1 VQRRTIAPASVTAII
16 DGVTSFIGGLP
27 LLEPLGL
34 TERTKGLEMAAEK
47 QIELPIIGMTCAS
60 CVRNVERALTRT
72 EGVEGATVNLATE
85 RASVH
90 FDPQAVSLPQIVERV
105 RNAGY
110 DVATASIELPMTG
123 MTCASC
129 VRNVER
135 AINRQPGVLNVAVN
149 LATEKAA
156 VQYLPNTV
164 RRGDLI
170 KAVEAAGYGVL
181 DLATREAP
189 EDAERIARQA
199 EINRQRRMV
208 LIGAA
213 FTIPLFVLSMSRD
226 IVMATYM
233 PGVSMAEMT
242 QPGMAA
248 MHGVPAVLEWLLWS
262 GFPFV
267 FLFLAT
273 PVQWIVGRQ
282 YTVGAWKAARNGTTG
297 MDTLIA
303 LGSWA
308 AYLYSLLVLIG
319 MVIGYGGF
327 GEHVY
332 FETAAV
338 ILTLITLGKL
348 LEARAKG
355 RTSDAIRKLLGL
367 TPKTATLLRADEE
380 IEVAIDD
387 VIVGDR
393 LIVRPGERMPVDG
406 VVIDGRSSVD
416 ESMLTGESLP
426 VNKEPGSDVIGAT
439 INKQGRLVI
448 EAQRVGAETALAQI
462 VRLVE
467 QAQGS
472 KAPIQRVAD
481 QVSGVFVPI
490 VLVLAALTF
499 IGWLVIGQVT
509 LTAALV
515 NAIAVLVIACPCA
528 LGLATPTAIMVG
540 TGRGAE
546 IGVLFRN
553 SEALESAKRVQIVA
567 LDKTG
572 TITRGEPSVTDVIA
586 LNGFSEDDVL
596 RLTAIAERGSEH
608 PLGQAVV
615 AAAQAW
621 ELSLSQPETF
631 EAESGRGVRATVEGR
646 TVLVGSPRFIREQGH
661 DLTAYTAQFEALQ
674 GRARTAVLTVID
686 GVLAGILGIADTV
699 KAGSREAVSAL
710 RAHGLEVVMITGDNE
725 KTAQA
730 IAHEVGITRVLA
742 EVLPDQKAERIR
754 QLQVENKRV
763 AMVGDGIND
772 APALAQAD
780 VGIAIG
786 TGTDIAIE
794 ASDVTLVSG
803 DLRGV
808 ARAVS
813 LSRATMRTIYQN
825 LFWAFI
831 YNIILIPV
839 AMAGA
844 LIPMLAAAAMAF
856 SSIFVVSNSL
866 RLRGRKVDAPSVVQP
881 AALNP
886 VNAVGD

>member
-1 VQRRTIAPASVTAII
+1 MTEAI
-16 DGVTSFIGGLP
+16 
-27 LLEPLGL
+27 
-34 TERTKGLEMAAEK
+34 R
-47 QIELPIIGMTCAS
+47 QIELPITGMTCAS
-60 CVRNVERALTRT
+60 CVRNVERALTKT
-72 EGVEGATVNLATE
+72 EGIDGASVNLATE
-85 RASVH
+85 RASVQ
-90 FDPQAVSLPQIVERV
+90 FDPQTVSIPQIIERV
-105 RNAGY
+105 KNAGY
-110 DVATASIELPMTG
+110 GVATASIELPITG

-135 AINRQPGVLNVAVN
+135 AIGRQPGVLEVAVN
-149 LATEKAA
+149 LATEKAT
-156 VQYLPNTV
+156 VQYLPNAV

-170 KAVEAAGYGVL
+170 KAVEGAGYGVV
-181 DLATREAP
+181 DLSNAEAP
-189 EDAERIARQA
+189 EDAERAARQA
-199 EINRQRRMV
+199 EIDRQRRMV

-213 FTIPLFVLSMSRD
+213 FTIPLFILSMGRD
-226 IVMATYM
+226 LYMATFM
-233 PGVSMAEMT
+233 GSN
-242 QPGMAA
+242 MAA
-248 MHGVPAVLEWLLWS
+248 HIMSGAMEGPNPALNWLLWS
-262 GFPFV
+262 GWPFV
-267 FLFLAT
+267 FLLLAT
-273 PVQWIVGRQ
+273 PVQLIVGQ
-282 YTVGAWKAARNGTTG
+282 SYTVGAWKAARNGTTG

-303 LGSWA
+303 IGTWA
-308 AYLYSLLVLIG
+308 AYLYSIVVLIG
-319 MVIGYGGF
+319 MVIGYSAVGA
-327 GEHVY
+327 HVY

-355 RTSDAIRKLLGL
+355 RTSEAIKKLLGL
-367 TPKTATLLRADEE
+367 APKTATLLRNGDETE
-380 IEVAIDD
+380 IAIDD
-387 VIVGDR
+387 VVVGDH
-393 LIVRPGERMPVDG
+393 LVVRPGERIPVDG
-406 VVIDGRSSVD
+406 LVVTGRSSVD

-426 VNKEPGSDVIGAT
+426 VNKETGSEVIGAT

-448 EAQRVGAETALAQI
+448 EARRIGAETALAQI

-499 IGWLVIGQVT
+499 VGWLVVGQTSFTV
-509 LTAALV
+509 ALV
-515 NAIAVLVIACPCA
+515 NAVAVLVIACPCA

-546 IGVLFRN
+546 MGVLFKN
-553 SEALESAKRVQIVA
+553 SEALESAKRVQVVA

-586 LNGFSEDDVL
+586 LNGWNEAEVL

-615 AAAQAW
+615 AAAAARG
-621 ELSLSQPETF
+621 LALTQPEAF
-631 EAESGRGVRATVEGR
+631 EAESGRGVRAMVEGR
-646 TVLVGSPRFIREQGH
+646 TILVGSPRFIREQGH
-661 DLTAYTAQFEALQ
+661 DLTAYTEQIETLQ

-686 GVLAGILGIADTV
+686 GVLSGIFGIADTV
-699 KAGSREAVSAL
+699 KDGSREAVAAL
-710 RAHGLEVVMITGDNE
+710 RAQGLEVVMITGDNE

-730 IAHEVGITRVLA
+730 IAREVGITRVLA
-742 EVLPDQKAERIR
+742 DVLPDQKAAMVKR
-754 QLQVENKRV
+754 LQGENKRV

-808 ARAVS
+808 ARAIS

-866 RLRGRKVDAPSVVQP
+866 RLRGRKMEAEPVVQP
-881 AALNP
+881 AALKP
-886 VNAVGD
+886 ANAVGD

>member
-1 VQRRTIAPASVTAII
+1 MAETA
-16 DGVTSFIGGLP
+16 LQQ
-27 LLEPLGL
+27 L
-34 TERTKGLEMAAEK
+34 
-47 QIELPIIGMTCAS
+47 ELPITGMTCAS
-60 CVRNVERALTRT
+60 CVRNVERALTKT
-72 EGVEGATVNLATE
+72 DGVAQATVNLATE
-85 RASVH
+85 RASIQ
-90 FDPQAVSLPQIVERV
+90 FDPQMVAVPQLIERV
-105 RNAGY
+105 KNAGY
-110 DVATASIELPMTG
+110 GVATASIELPITG

-135 AINRQPGVLNVAVN
+135 AISKKTGVLEVAVN
-149 LATEKAA
+149 LATERAT
-156 VQYLPNTV
+156 VQYLPNVV

-181 DLATREAP
+181 DLSNVAVP
-189 EDAERIARQA
+189 EDAERAARQA
-199 EINRQRRMV
+199 EIDRQQRMV
-208 LIGAA
+208 LIGTA
-213 FTIPLFVLSMSRD
+213 FTIPLFLLSMARD
-226 IVMATYM
+226 LYM
-233 PGVSMAEMT
+233 TSLPVASAMSGMEMSSAVT
-242 QPGMAA
+242 G
-248 MHGVPAVLEWLLWS
+248 GNPALNWLLWG

-267 FLFLAT
+267 FFLLAT
-273 PVQWIVGRQ
+273 PVQLIVGRQ

-308 AYLYSLLVLIG
+308 AYLYSIVVLLGIMFNFADVG
-319 MVIGYGGF
+319 A
-327 GEHVY
+327 HVY

-355 RTSDAIRKLLGL
+355 RTSEAIKKLMGL
-367 TPKTATLLRADEE
+367 APKTATLLRNGDEV
-380 IEVAIDD
+380 EVAIDD
-387 VIVGDR
+387 VIIGDI
-393 LIVRPGERMPVDG
+393 LIVRPGERFPIDG
-406 VVIDGRSSVD
+406 IVVEGRSSVD

-426 VNKEPGSDVIGAT
+426 VNKETGSEVIGAT
-439 INKQGRLVI
+439 INKQGRLVV
-448 EAQRVGAETALAQI
+448 EARRVGAETALAQI

-481 QVSGVFVPI
+481 QVSSVFVPV
-490 VLVLAALTF
+490 VLGLAALTF
-499 IGWLVIGQVT
+499 VGWLLVGQVGF
-509 LTAALV
+509 TAALV
-515 NAIAVLVIACPCA
+515 NAVAVLVIACPCA

-546 IGVLFRN
+546 MGILFKN
-553 SEALESAKRVQIVA
+553 SEALESAKRLQVVA
-567 LDKTG
+567 FDKTG

-586 LNGFSEDDVL
+586 LNGLSETELL
-596 RLTAIAERGSEH
+596 RLTATAERGSEH

-615 AAAQAW
+615 RAAQ
-621 ELSLSQPETF
+621 ERSITLTQPQTF
-631 EAESGRGVRATVEGR
+631 EAESGRGIRAIVDGR
-646 TVLVGSPRFIREQGH
+646 VVSVGSPRFIREQGH
-661 DLTAYTAQFEALQ
+661 DLGAFSEQIEAMQ
-674 GRARTAVLTVID
+674 ARARTVVLTLVD
-686 GVLAGILGIADTV
+686 GTLSGILGIADTV
-699 KAGSREAVSAL
+699 KEGSREAVAAL
-710 RAHGLEVVMITGDNE
+710 QAQGLEVVMITGDNE
-725 KTAQA
+725 RTAQA
-730 IAHEVGITRVLA
+730 IAREVGIDRVLA
-742 EVLPDQKAERIR
+742 EVLPSQKVEMVK
-754 QLQVENKRV
+754 QLQGEGKRV

-808 ARAVS
+808 ARAVR

-844 LIPMLAAAAMAF
+844 LIPMLAAAAMAT

-866 RLRGRKVDAPSVVQP
+866 RLRGRKVEADPVRNQVQFKPAP
-881 AALNP
+881 AI
-886 VNAVGD
+886 GD

>member
-1 VQRRTIAPASVTAII
+1 MTEAI
-16 DGVTSFIGGLP
+16 
-27 LLEPLGL
+27 
-34 TERTKGLEMAAEK
+34 R
-47 QIELPIIGMTCAS
+47 QIELPITGMTCAS
-60 CVRNVERALTRT
+60 CVRNVERALTKT
-72 EGVEGATVNLATE
+72 EGIDGASVNLATE
-85 RASVH
+85 RASVQ
-90 FDPQAVSLPQIVERV
+90 FNPQTVSVPQIIERV
-105 RNAGY
+105 KSAGY
-110 DVATASIELPMTG
+110 GVATASFELPITG

-135 AINRQPGVLNVAVN
+135 AIGRQPGVLEVAVN
-149 LATEKAA
+149 LATEKAT
-156 VQYLPNTV
+156 VQYLPNAV

-170 KAVEAAGYGVL
+170 KAVEGAGYGVV
-181 DLATREAP
+181 DLSNAEAP
-189 EDAERIARQA
+189 EDAERAARQA
-199 EINRQRRMV
+199 EIDRQRRMV

-213 FTIPLFVLSMSRD
+213 FTIPLFILSMGRD
-226 IVMATYM
+226 LYMATFM
-233 PGVSMAEMT
+233 GSN
-242 QPGMAA
+242 MAA
-248 MHGVPAVLEWLLWS
+248 HIMSGAMEGPNPALNWLLWS
-262 GFPFV
+262 GWPFV
-267 FLFLAT
+267 FLLLAT
-273 PVQWIVGRQ
+273 PVQLIVGQ
-282 YTVGAWKAARNGTTG
+282 SYTVGAWKAARNGTTG

-303 LGSWA
+303 IGTWA
-308 AYLYSLLVLIG
+308 AYLYSIVVLIG
-319 MVIGYGGF
+319 MVIGYSAVGA
-327 GEHVY
+327 HVY

-355 RTSDAIRKLLGL
+355 RTSEAIKKLLGL
-367 TPKTATLLRADEE
+367 APKTATLLRNGDETE
-380 IEVAIDD
+380 IAIDD
-387 VIVGDR
+387 VVVGDH
-393 LIVRPGERMPVDG
+393 LVVRPGERIPVDG
-406 VVIDGRSSVD
+406 LVVTGRSSVD

-426 VNKEPGSDVIGAT
+426 VNKETGSEVIGAT

-448 EAQRVGAETALAQI
+448 EARRIGAETALAQI

-499 IGWLVIGQVT
+499 VGWLVVGQTSFTV
-509 LTAALV
+509 ALV
-515 NAIAVLVIACPCA
+515 NAVAVLVIACPCA

-546 IGVLFRN
+546 MGVLFKN
-553 SEALESAKRVQIVA
+553 SEALESAKRVQVVA

-586 LNGFSEDDVL
+586 LNGWNEAEVL

-615 AAAQAW
+615 TAAGARG
-621 ELSLSQPETF
+621 LTLTQPEAF

-646 TVLVGSPRFIREQGH
+646 TVLVGSPRFIREQGL
-661 DLTAYTAQFEALQ
+661 DLTAYTGQIEALQ
-674 GRARTAVLTVID
+674 GRARTAVLTIID
-686 GVLAGILGIADTV
+686 GVLSGILGIADTV
-699 KAGSREAVSAL
+699 KDGSHEAVAAL
-710 RAHGLEVVMITGDNE
+710 RAQGLEVVMITGDNE

-730 IAHEVGITRVLA
+730 IAREVGISRVLA
-742 EVLPDQKAERIR
+742 DVLPDQKAAMVKR
-754 QLQVENKRV
+754 LQSEGKRV

-808 ARAVS
+808 ARAIS

-866 RLRGRKVDAPSVVQP
+866 RLRGRKMEAEPAPQP
-881 AALNP
+881 AALKP
-886 VNAVGD
+886 ANAVGD

>member
-1 VQRRTIAPASVTAII
+1 MTEAI
-16 DGVTSFIGGLP
+16 
-27 LLEPLGL
+27 
-34 TERTKGLEMAAEK
+34 R
-47 QIELPIIGMTCAS
+47 QIELPITGMTCAS
-60 CVRNVERALTRT
+60 CVRNVERALTKT
-72 EGVEGATVNLATE
+72 EGVDGATVNLATE
-85 RASVH
+85 RASVQ
-90 FDPQAVSLPQIVERV
+90 FDPQTVNIPQLVERV
-105 RNAGY
+105 KNAGY
-110 DVATASIELPMTG
+110 GVATASIELPITG

-135 AINRQPGVLNVAVN
+135 AIGRQPGVLEVAVN
-149 LATEKAA
+149 LATEKAT
-156 VQYLPNTV
+156 VQYLPNAV

-170 KAVEAAGYGVL
+170 KAVEGAGYGVL
-181 DLATREAP
+181 DLSTSEAP
-189 EDAERIARQA
+189 EDAERAARQA
-199 EINRQRRMV
+199 EIDRQRRMV
-208 LIGAA
+208 LIGAL
-213 FTIPLFVLSMSRD
+213 FTIPLFILSMGRD
-226 IVMATYM
+226 LYMASFAGM
-233 PGVSMAEMT
+233 DMAEMMLS
-242 QPGMAA
+242 GEMA
-248 MHGVPAVLEWLLWS
+248 GPNPALNWLLWS
-262 GFPFV
+262 GWPFV
-267 FLFLAT
+267 FLLLAT
-273 PVQWIVGRQ
+273 PVQLIVGRQ

-308 AYLYSLLVLIG
+308 AYLYSIVVLIG
-319 MVIGYGGF
+319 MVVGYSAVGA
-327 GEHVY
+327 HVY

-355 RTSDAIRKLLGL
+355 RTSEAIKKLLGL
-367 TPKTATLLRADEE
+367 APKTATLLRNGDE
-380 IEVAIDD
+380 IEIAIDD
-387 VIVGDR
+387 VAVGDH
-393 LIVRPGERMPVDG
+393 LVVRPGERIPIDG
-406 VVIDGRSSVD
+406 LVVTGRSSVD

-426 VNKEPGSDVIGAT
+426 VNKETGSEVIGAT

-448 EAQRVGAETALAQI
+448 EARRVGAETALAQI

-481 QVSGVFVPI
+481 QVSSVFVPI

-499 IGWLVIGQVT
+499 IGWLVIGQVGF
-509 LTAALV
+509 TAALV
-515 NAIAVLVIACPCA
+515 NAVAVLVIACPCA

-546 IGVLFRN
+546 MGVLFKN
-553 SEALESAKRVQIVA
+553 SEALESAKRVQVVA

-586 LNGFSEDDVL
+586 LNGWNENEVL

-615 AAAQAW
+615 AGAAARG
-621 ELSLSQPETF
+621 LALTQPEAF

-646 TVLVGSPRFIREQGH
+646 TILVGSPRFIREQGH
-661 DLTAYTAQFEALQ
+661 DLTTNTGHIETLQ

-686 GVLAGILGIADTV
+686 GVLAGIIGLADTV
-699 KAGSREAVSAL
+699 KDGSYEAVSAL

-725 KTAQA
+725 RTAQA
-730 IAHEVGITRVLA
+730 IAREVGITRVLA
-742 EVLPDQKAERIR
+742 EVLPDQKAEMVKR
-754 QLQVENKRV
+754 LQAENKRV

-844 LIPMLAAAAMAF
+844 LVPMLAAAAMAF

-866 RLRGRKVDAPSVVQP
+866 RLRGRKMEGESAVQP
-881 AALNP
+881 AALKP
-886 VNAVGD
+886 ANAVGD

>member
-1 VQRRTIAPASVTAII
+1 MIT
-16 DGVTSFIGGLP
+16 
-27 LLEPLGL
+27 
-34 TERTKGLEMAAEK
+34 EK
-47 QIELPIIGMTCAS
+47 QIELPITGMTCAS
-60 CVRNVERALTRT
+60 CVRNVERALTKT
-72 EGVEGATVNLATE
+72 EGVDGATVNLATE
-85 RASVH
+85 RASVQ
-90 FDPQAVSLPQIVERV
+90 FDPQTVSVPQIIERV
-105 RNAGY
+105 KNAGY
-110 DVATASIELPMTG
+110 GVATASIELPITG

-135 AINRQPGVLNVAVN
+135 AIGKQPGVLEVAVN
-149 LATEKAA
+149 LATERAT
-156 VQYLPNTV
+156 VQYLPNAV

-170 KAVEAAGYGVL
+170 KAVEGAGYGVV
-181 DLATREAP
+181 DLSTAEAP
-189 EDAERIARQA
+189 EDAERAARQA
-199 EINRQRRMV
+199 EIDRQRRMV

-213 FTIPLFVLSMSRD
+213 FTIPLFILSMGRD
-226 IVMATYM
+226 LYMATFM
-233 PGVSMAEMT
+233 GSN
-242 QPGMAA
+242 MAA
-248 MHGVPAVLEWLLWS
+248 HIMSGAMEGPNPALNWLLWS
-262 GFPFV
+262 GWPFV
-267 FLFLAT
+267 FLLLAT
-273 PVQWIVGRQ
+273 PVQLIVGQ
-282 YTVGAWKAARNGTTG
+282 SYTVGAWKAARNGTTG

-303 LGSWA
+303 IGTWA
-308 AYLYSLLVLIG
+308 AYLYSIVVLIG
-319 MVIGYGGF
+319 MVVGYSAVGA
-327 GEHVY
+327 HVY

-355 RTSDAIRKLLGL
+355 RTSEAIKKLLGL
-367 TPKTATLLRADEE
+367 APKTATLLRNGDETE
-380 IEVAIDD
+380 IAIDD
-387 VIVGDR
+387 VVVGDH
-393 LIVRPGERMPVDG
+393 LVVRPGERLPVDG
-406 VVIDGRSSVD
+406 LVIEGRSSVD

-426 VNKEPGSDVIGAT
+426 VNKETGSEVIGAT

-448 EAQRVGAETALAQI
+448 EARRVGAETALAQI

-499 IGWLVIGQVT
+499 IGWLVIGQVGFT
-509 LTAALV
+509 VALV
-515 NAIAVLVIACPCA
+515 NAVAVLVIACPCA

-546 IGVLFRN
+546 MGVLFKN
-553 SEALESAKRVQIVA
+553 SEALESAKRVQVVA

-586 LNGFSEDDVL
+586 LNGWSENEVL
-596 RLTAIAERGSEH
+596 RLTATAERGSEH
-608 PLGQAVV
+608 PLGEAVV
-615 AAAQAW
+615 AAALARN
-621 ELSLSQPETF
+621 LILTQPEAF
-631 EAESGRGVRATVEGR
+631 EAESGRGVRAIVEGR
-646 TVLVGSPRFIREQGH
+646 TILVGSPRFIREQGH
-661 DLTAYTAQFEALQ
+661 DLTNYTAQIEALQ

-699 KAGSREAVSAL
+699 KDGSREAVAAL
-710 RAHGLEVVMITGDNE
+710 QAQGLEVVMITGDNE
-725 KTAQA
+725 RTAQA
-730 IAHEVGITRVLA
+730 IAREVGITRVLA
-742 EVLPDQKAERIR
+742 EVLPDQKAEMVKR
-754 QLQVENKRV
+754 LQGEGKRV

-844 LIPMLAAAAMAF
+844 LIPMLAAAAMAT

-866 RLRGRKVDAPSVVQP
+866 RLRGRKMEAEPNAQP
-881 AALNP
+881 AVLKPA
-886 VNAVGD
+886 NAVGD